1 MPSGIITAVPGQ
13 SPAPVSETLS
23 DWLQSL
29 RRFWQIV
36 LDVWNE
42 GVFGIDIGHILAA
55 VILFL
60 VFVAVRNLLA
70 RIVLK
75 RLSKWA
81 SKTRVPFDDAMVQA
95 LDAPLRFIPVIFGA
109 FLAFEIVDVSG
120 NLADIGYRVIR
131 SLVAFVIF
139 WGLNNLIEPIS
150 SLLGRLR
157 EIFTSVMVE
166 WLIKAIR
173 VAVIFV
179 GAATILQVWGIA
191 VGPILAGLG
200 LIGVAVALGA
210 QDLFKNLIAG
220 MLILIEKR
228 FSHGDWILVDGV
240 VEGLVEN
247 FGFRSTLVR
256 RFDKA
261 PVFVPNAMLSDN
273 AVVNFSRMTYR
284 RIFWKVGVLYGTT
297 VDQLREIRNRIEQY
311 VLESDD
317 FADPS
322 PDVATFVRID
332 SFNDS
337 SIDIMLYCFTKTT
350 VWGEWLEIKER
361 LAYYVKDVVE
371 GAGSAFAFPSR
382 SLYIETPAGEIAEI
396 FQPPETEEGE
406 QEDDEGKGK

>member
-1 MPSGIITAVPGQ
+1 MN
-13 SPAPVSETLS
+13 ETLS
-23 DWLQSL
+23 DWLGSL
-29 RRFWQIV
+29 ERFWQIV

-42 GVFGIDIGHILAA
+42 GVFGVDIGHILVAA
-55 VILFL
+55 ILFL
-60 VFVAVRNLLA
+60 ILVAMRKLIA
-70 RIVLK
+70 RMVLN

-81 SKTRVPFDDAMVQA
+81 GKTRAPFDDAMVRA
-95 LDAPLRFIPVIFGA
+95 MDGPVRFIPVIFGA
-109 FLAFEIVDVSG
+109 FIAFEILDVEG
-120 NLADIGYRVIR
+120 NLADVGYRVIR
-131 SLVAFVIF
+131 SLVAFVMF
-139 WGLNNLIEPIS
+139 WGLYNLIEPIS
-150 SLLGRLR
+150 GLLGRLR

-173 VAVIFV
+173 VAVIFI

-228 FSHGDWILVDGV
+228 FNHGDWILVDGV

-284 RIFWKVGVLYGTT
+284 RIFWKIGVLYGTT
-297 VDQLREIRNRIEQY
+297 VDQLRQIRDRIEQY
-311 VLESDD
+311 VIESDD

-322 PDVATFVRID
+322 PDVATFVRVD
-332 SFNDS
+332 SFNES

-361 LAYYVKDVVE
+361 LAYHVKEVVE
-371 GAGSAFAFPSR
+371 EAGSEFAFPSR

-396 FQPPETEEGE
+396 FEPPG
-406 QEDDEGKGK
+406 DGD

>member
-1 MPSGIITAVPGQ
+1 MNETFSG
-13 SPAPVSETLS
+13 
-23 DWLQSL
+23 WLESL
-29 RRFWQIV
+29 RDFWQIV
-36 LDVWNE
+36 VDVWNE
-42 GVFGIDIGHILAA
+42 GVFGIDVGHILAA

-60 VFVAVRNLLA
+60 VFVAIRKLLA
-70 RIVLK
+70 RLVLN
-75 RLSKWA
+75 RLHRWA

-95 LDAPLRFIPVIFGA
+95 LDGPVRFIPVVFGA
-109 FLAFEIVDVSG
+109 FIAFEILDVEG
-120 NLADIGYRVIR
+120 NLADVGYRVIR
-131 SLVAFVIF
+131 TLVTFIIF
-139 WGLNNLIEPIS
+139 WGLYNLIAPLS

-179 GAATILQVWGIA
+179 GAAAILQLWGIA
-191 VGPILAGLG
+191 IGPVLAGLG

-228 FSHGDWILVDGV
+228 FNHGDWIHVDGV

-273 AVVNFSRMTYR
+273 AVTNFSRMTYR
-284 RIFWKVGVLYGTT
+284 RIFWKIGVLYSTS
-297 VDQLREIRNRIEQY
+297 VDQLREIRDRIEQY
-311 VLESDD
+311 VLESED

-361 LAYYVKDVVE
+361 LACYVKDVVE
-371 GAGSAFAFPSR
+371 GAGTGFAFPSR
-382 SLYIETPAGEIAEI
+382 SLYLETPAGEIAEI
-396 FQPPETEEGE
+396 FQPPEGGE
-406 QEDDEGKGK
+406 DKGNKRNRKQES

>member
-1 MPSGIITAVPGQ
+1 MFPV
-13 SPAPVSETLS
+13 APLESACRFPDNAAASVSETFS
-23 DWLQSL
+23 DWLQTL
-29 RRFWQIV
+29 GRFWQIV

-55 VILFL
+55 VLLFL
-60 VFVAVRNLLA
+60 VFVAARNLLS
-70 RIVLK
+70 RLVLK
-75 RLSKWA
+75 RLYKWA
-81 SKTRVPFDDAMVQA
+81 GKTRVPFDDAMVGA
-95 LDAPLRFIPVIFGA
+95 LEAPLRFIPVIFGA
-109 FLAFEIVDVSG
+109 FLAFEILDADG

-139 WGLNNLIEPIS
+139 WGLYNLIEPIS

-191 VGPILAGLG
+191 VGPVLAGLG

-220 MLILIEKR
+220 ILILIEKR

-273 AVVNFSRMTYR
+273 PVVNFSRMTYR
-284 RIFWKVGVLYGTT
+284 RIFWKIGVLYSTS
-297 VDQLREIRNRIEQY
+297 VDQLREIRDRIEQY
-311 VLESDD
+311 VIESDD

-350 VWGEWLEIKER
+350 AWGEWLEIKER

-371 GAGSAFAFPSR
+371 EAGSAFAFPSR
-382 SLYIETPAGEIAEI
+382 SLYIETPAGEIAEV
-396 FQPPETEEGE
+396 FRPPVEKENES
-406 QEDDEGKGK
+406 

>member
-1 MPSGIITAVPGQ
+1 MNKTT
-13 SPAPVSETLS
+13 E

-29 RRFWQIV
+29 RDFWQIV
-36 LDVWNE
+36 VDVWQE
-42 GVFGIDIGHILAA
+42 GFFGINIGQVLAA
-55 VILFL
+55 ILLFL
-60 VFVAVRNLLA
+60 VFVAVRNMLA
-70 RIVLK
+70 RFVLK
-75 RLSKWA
+75 RLHRWA
-81 SKTRVPFDDAMVQA
+81 GRTRMPFDDAMVQA
-95 LDAPLRFIPVIFGA
+95 LDAPVRFVPVIVGA
-109 FLAFEIVDVSG
+109 FLAFEIVDASG
-120 NLADIGYRVIR
+120 NLADVAYRVIR

-139 WGLNNLIEPIS
+139 WGLYNLIEPFS
-150 SLLGRLR
+150 TVLGRL
-157 EIFTSVMVE
+157 EQLFTSVMVE
-166 WLIKAIR
+166 WLIKAVR

-220 MLILIEKR
+220 MLIIIERR
-228 FSHGDWILVDGV
+228 FTHGDWIHVDGV
-240 VEGLVEN
+240 VEGLVET

-273 AVVNFSRMTYR
+273 PVINFSRMTYR
-284 RIFWKVGVLYGTT
+284 RIFWRIGVLYSTSIE
-297 VDQLREIRNRIEQY
+297 QLREIRDRIEEY

-337 SIDIMLYCFTKTT
+337 SIDIMLYCFTRTT
-350 VWGEWLEIKER
+350 AWGEWLEIKER
-361 LAYYVKDVVE
+361 LAYHIKDVVE
-371 GAGSAFAFPSR
+371 QAGSGFAFPSR
-382 SLYIETPAGEIAEI
+382 SLYIESPTGEGAEAFTPPAD
-396 FQPPETEEGE
+396 
-406 QEDDEGKGK
+406 DDEGQR

>member
-1 MPSGIITAVPGQ
+1 MN
-13 SPAPVSETLS
+13 ETFS

-29 RRFWQIV
+29 KRFWQIV

-75 RLSKWA
+75 RLSKLA
-81 SKTRVPFDDAMVQA
+81 ARPRVPFDDTMVRA

-109 FLAFEIVDVSG
+109 FLAFEIVDISG
-120 NLADIGYRVIR
+120 SLADLGYRVIR

-139 WGLNNLIEPIS
+139 WGLYNLIEPVS

-157 EIFTSVMVE
+157 AIFTSVMVE

-173 VAVIFV
+173 IAVIFV

-200 LIGVAVALGA
+200 LVGVAVALGA

-228 FSHGDWILVDGV
+228 FSHGDWIFVDGV

-273 AVVNFSRMTYR
+273 AIVNFSRMTYR
-284 RIFWKVGVLYGTT
+284 RIFWKVGVLYGTS
-297 VDQLREIRNRIEQY
+297 VDQLREIRDRIEQY
-311 VLESDD
+311 LIESDD

-337 SIDIMLYCFTKTT
+337 SIDIMLYCFTRTT

-361 LAYYVKDVVE
+361 LAYHVKDVVE
-371 GAGSAFAFPSR
+371 EAGSGFAFPSR

-396 FQPPETEEGE
+396 FQPPDAEEGG
-406 QEDDEGKGK
+406 QERDDDGKGE

>member
-1 MPSGIITAVPGQ
+1 
-13 SPAPVSETLS
+13 VSETLS

-29 RRFWQIV
+29 KRFWQIV

-42 GVFGIDIGHILAA
+42 GVFGIDIGHILVA

-60 VFVAVRNLLA
+60 VFFAVRNMLA
-70 RIVLK
+70 RLVLR
-75 RLSKWA
+75 RLDKWA
-81 SKTRVPFDDAMVQA
+81 SKTRVPFDDAMVRA
-95 LDAPLRFIPVIFGA
+95 LDAPLRFVPVIFGA
-109 FLAFEIVDVSG
+109 FLAFEIVDVSD

-139 WGLNNLIEPIS
+139 WGLYNLIEPIS

-173 VAVIFV
+173 VAVIFI

-284 RIFWKVGVLYGTT
+284 RIFWKIGVLYGTT
-297 VDQLREIRNRIEQY
+297 VDQLREIRDRIEQY
-311 VLESDD
+311 VIESDD

-322 PDVATFVRID
+322 PDVATFVRVD
-332 SFNDS
+332 SFNES

-371 GAGSAFAFPSR
+371 GAGSGFAFPSR
-382 SLYIETPAGEIAEI
+382 SLYLETPAGEIAEI
-396 FQPPETEEGE
+396 FQPP
-406 QEDDEGKGK
+406 GKKKSEP